1 MTFQLFGFLSALL
14 TPPALLSPNAIA
26 SRAELPVE
34 FAQAPGPLKEQSAS
48 TIGYPSVAAAMEGLR
63 SRDGVVI
70 SIRNGWTIVEDR
82 AGSILWSF
90 TPSGDPA
97 YPAVVKR
104 EVVQD
109 GRGTSIRMGVL
120 CEASKIACDNLVMQ
134 FNKLNAA
141 TRESVRPR
149 P

>member
-82 AGSILWSF
+82 AGSITLVLYTF
-90 TPSGDPA
+90 GRPSLPRCREAGSCSGRKRDLDP
-97 YPAVVKR
+97 
-104 EVVQD
+104 D
-109 GRGTSIRMGVL
+109 GRPL
-120 CEASKIACDNLVMQ
+120 
-134 FNKLNAA
+134 
-141 TRESVRPR
+141 
-149 P
+149 